1 MDKIDIEFLRDIGRK
16 LKEVIPPLRFS
27 ATADRPLRKGAAGD
41 KTFEI
46 DEVAENLII
55 ELIKKRGISATVV
68 SEELG
73 EVEINGGGDYLI
85 IDPIDGSKNAVTG
98 IPLFCS
104 SIAISRNDTVSGLY
118 LSYIVNYISGDEFWA
133 ERGKGAFLNGSP
145 VSSQSS
151 SDIRVIV
158 YETQVPGRDIKRLL
172 PLLSLANR
180 TRCLGSTAL
189 DLAFVAS
196 SAASLYVNPA
206 PTRSFDYAAGL
217 LLLREAGGTISDLE
231 GNSYEKIKL
240 SMKKTPPMLCSANP
254 DIHDRALKV
263 LKNDG

>member
-1 MDKIDIEFLRDIGRK
+1 MDKFTIDFLRDIGNR

-27 ATADRPLRKGAAGD
+27 ATADRPLKKGAAGD

-46 DEVAENLII
+46 DEVAESLII
-55 ELIKKRGISATVV
+55 DLIKKKGLSATVV

-104 SIAISRNDTVSGLY
+104 SIAISENDTVSGLY
-118 LSYIVNYISGDEFWA
+118 LSYIINYISGDEFWA
-133 ERGKGAFLNGSP
+133 EREKGAFLNG
-145 VSSQSS
+145 VSISTQASQE
-151 SDIRVIV
+151 IRVIV

-217 LLLREAGGTISDLE
+217 LLLKEAGGTISDLE
-231 GNSYEKIKL
+231 GKSYKKIKL

-254 DIHDRALKV
+254 DIHNRALKA